1 VSDLRSA
8 QRARAVGGL
17 QVLAAWILMLPR
29 LVVRDLVRGTF
40 PGSVA
45 PLRTTAGHVPV
56 DRSEPPSFAQSPLRV
71 VNVVAHP
78 DDDLIFLS
86 PDLLIDLRSAEAFR
100 TVFLTSGDAGRG
112 RLYAAAREEGVRR
125 AYAAICGAPNLW
137 NVDEQ
142 PCAGLTVRVHTLRGH
157 PRVSLAF
164 LRLPDGSPDGL
175 GTRRGRGQS
184 LQRLLEGE
192 IPFLEQ
198 AGWPGRVRLHQL
210 VEALAHLL
218 AAFRPTLTRVL
229 DHEGAFG
236 NGDHS
241 DHLASAR
248 VVRLARAHVPADGCF
263 TAYQGYPVSALP
275 ANVPADLLAEK
286 MASIRTYARCDP
298 AFRDGYDPAW
308 VARQYV
314 RARERRP

>member
-1 VSDLRSA
+1 
-8 QRARAVGGL
+8 
-17 QVLAAWILMLPR
+17 VL
-29 LVVRDLVRGTF
+29 
-40 PGSVA
+40 
-45 PLRTTAGHVPV
+45 
-56 DRSEPPSFAQSPLRV
+56 
-71 VNVVAHP
+71 NVVAHP

-86 PDLLIDLRSAEAFR
+86 PDLLSALRSAEAMR
-100 TVFLTSGDAGRG
+100 TVFLTSGDSGRG

-125 AYAAICGAPNLW
+125 AYAALCGAPNLW
-137 NVDEQ
+137 NLAEQ
-142 PCAGLTVRVHTLRGH
+142 SCAGLTVRVHTLRGH
-157 PRVSLAF
+157 PRVSIAF
-164 LRLPDGSPDGL
+164 VRLPDGSPDGL

-198 AGWPGRVRLHQL
+198 VGSTGRVRLQQL

-218 AAFRPTLTRVL
+218 EAFRPTETRVL
-229 DHEGAFG
+229 DHEGPFG

-248 VVRLARAHVPADGCF
+248 VVRLAHAQAPADGWL

-275 ANVPADLLAEK
+275 ANVPADLLADK
-286 MASIRTYARCDP
+286 MASIRRYARCDP

-308 VARQYV
+308 VARQHV